1 MIHGKKSSVS
11 DAVFLGWQET
21 ISGVAIALYN
31 ITLKSHPSFGS
42 TVTERIL
49 RNLKLHIPE
58 RHSIMSTKKR

>member
-11 DAVFLGWQET
+11 DAVFLGLQET
-21 ISGVAIALYN
+21 ISGVTIALYN

-49 RNLKLHIPE
+49 RKLKLRIPQ
-58 RHSIMSTKKR
+58 RQSCDSWK